1 MLSTTDFRKGLRLE
15 LESNLYTIIDFQHA
29 RTAQRRANVWTK
41 LKNLR
46 TGQVI
51 ERTFSAGERFEQPDF
66 REASMQYLYNDG
78 HEFMFMDSKSY
89 EQVQLSAD
97 LLGDAV
103 PFLKEQSEYKILF
116 YEGVPISVDLPTS
129 VELKVVESEPAVKG
143 DSVSN
148 LTKDAVV
155 ETGLKVKV
163 PLFIKEGDM
172 IKIDTATSAYLGRA

>member
-1 MLSTTDFRKGLRLE
+1 M
-15 LESNLYTIIDFQHA
+15 
-29 RTAQRRANVWTK
+29 
-41 LKNLR
+41 
-46 TGQVI
+46 I

-66 REASMQYLYNDG
+66 RETGMQYLYNDG
-78 HEFMFMDSKSY
+78 KEFIFMDSKSF
-89 EQVQLSAD
+89 EQVQLSGE

-116 YEGVPISVDLPTS
+116 YEGVPISVDLPPS
-129 VELKVVESEPAVKG
+129 VELRVIESEPAVKG

-148 LTKDAVV
+148 LTKEAKV